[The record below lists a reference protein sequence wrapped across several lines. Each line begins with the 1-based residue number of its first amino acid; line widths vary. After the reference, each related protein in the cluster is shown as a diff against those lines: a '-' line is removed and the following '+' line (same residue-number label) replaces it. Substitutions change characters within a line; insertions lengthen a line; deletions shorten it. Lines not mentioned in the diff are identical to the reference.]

1 MQPLTN
7 LLPSAYL
14 KIAEEVKVPLV
25 HLVKAIALF
34 EEGATI
40 PFLARYSK
48 EVTGNM
54 DEEQLRLLGDR
65 LAYHRDLEERRQTVL
80 RSIEEQ
86 GKLTPEL
93 RAKIEATLDKN
104 ELEDLY
110 LPYKP
115 KRKTRASAAR
125 EKGLEP

>member
-7 LLPSAYL
+7 LLPSAYV

-25 HLVKAIALF
+25 YLVKAIALF

-40 PFLARYSK
+40 PFLARYRK

-65 LAYHRDLEERRQTVL
+65 LAYYRDLEERRQTVL
-80 RSIEEQ
+80 RSIWEQ

-93 RAKIEATLDKN
+93 RAKTEATSKKN
-104 ELEDLY
+104 HAKDL
-110 LPYKP
+110 
-115 KRKTRASAAR
+115 
-125 EKGLEP
+125 